1 MAADH
6 ASFRGFAFVL
16 APLVLSAAPDPVSV
30 APEYGRI
37 PSYVEQNLGQG
48 LPSKAPV
55 SKSLRQLPFSFERA
69 LNGTWMA
76 HGVGSRADVSSA
88 CQRRLKFPQF
98 AGRKVAHP
106 SKPRP
111 VPGMVSGLH
120 PFLHSWES
128 AERPGAGKGA
138 AVLRGAADPCRR
150 GPFCKV
156 GEEGKG
162 AGRSSSSARG
172 NRPAFRRSF
181 NR

>member
-1 MAADH
+1 MPLMAADH

-88 CQRRLKFPQF
+88 
-98 AGRKVAHP
+98 
-106 SKPRP
+106 
-111 VPGMVSGLH
+111 
-120 PFLHSWES
+120 
-128 AERPGAGKGA
+128 GA
-138 AVLRGAADPCRR
+138 AIT
-150 GPFCKV
+150 
-156 GEEGKG
+156 
-162 AGRSSSSARG
+162 AGSAQVRMSFLGARG
-172 NRPAFRRSF
+172 DAMATPEDPLPGKF
-181 NR
+181 N